1 MTDHRNREHGD
12 RGRIASLTIALV
24 FSLAIMSGCATT
36 GPPPEWGPLKESVE
50 ALYLNYHELKTLH
63 SDLHTAALAHIE
75 ASGPELAEIQSAA
88 RFIQQ
93 ANLIAFYQWELLSIT
108 HYIRASA
115 RRDFYT
121 LRERDLKDAQ
131 DKSNDLI
138 MATKVYEAFVRDP
151 QASELITACIRRI
164 EHHIELY
171 GRMVHE
177 LRVLHDR
184 AGSGGKAPKKTIDA

>member
-1 MTDHRNREHGD
+1 MPGHLKNKRNHRGVIIRWV
-12 RGRIASLTIALV
+12 AALAV
-24 FSLAIMSGCATT
+24 SSALMLGCAST
-36 GPPPEWGPLKESVE
+36 GDPPDWEPLKASVE

-75 ASGPELAEIQSAA
+75 AAGPELAEIQSAA

-121 LRERDLKDAQ
+121 LRERDLINAQ

-138 MATKVYEAFVRDP
+138 MATKVYEAFVHDP
-151 QASELITACIRRI
+151 QATELIAACIQRI
-164 EHHIELY
+164 EIHIELY
-171 GRMVHE
+171 GRMARE
-177 LRVLHDR
+177 LRELNGR
-184 AGSGGKAPKKTIDA
+184 GPGENAPSKAVDA

>member
-1 MTDHRNREHGD
+1 MEDHMTIQLKKRHAIVRWG
-12 RGRIASLTIALV
+12 A
-24 FSLAIMSGCATT
+24 FLAVGLGFMLGCATT
-36 GPPPEWGPLKESVE
+36 DTPPEWKPLKTSVE

-63 SDLHTAALAHIE
+63 GDLHAAALAHIE
-75 ASGPELAEIQSAA
+75 ADGPELSKIQSAA

-121 LRERDLKDAQ
+121 LRERDLLDAR

-138 MATKVYEAFVRDP
+138 MAVKVYDAFVRDP
-151 QASELITACIRRI
+151 KASELIAACIQRI
-164 EHHIELY
+164 EQHIELY
-171 GRMVHE
+171 VQMAGE
-177 LRVLHDR
+177 LRVLNGR
-184 AGSGGKAPKKTIDA
+184 ALSGEDGPHEAMDA

>member
-1 MTDHRNREHGD
+1 MVDHRAQNHKSRHPITRQMITLAFG
-12 RGRIASLTIALV
+12 LVIAL
-24 FSLAIMSGCATT
+24 GCAAT
-36 GPPPEWGPLKESVE
+36 GDSPEWGPLKDSVE
-50 ALYLNYHELKTLH
+50 ALYLNYHELKALH
-63 SDLHTAALAHIE
+63 SDLHAAALAHIE
-75 ASGPELAEIQSAA
+75 ADGPELAEIQSAA

-121 LRERDLKDAQ
+121 LRERDLQDAQ

-151 QASELITACIRRI
+151 LANELIAACIQRI
-164 EHHIELY
+164 EQHIDLYARMAIELRDLN
-171 GRMVHE
+171 GR
-177 LRVLHDR
+177 
-184 AGSGGKAPKKTIDA
+184 GSGENAPLKAVEA